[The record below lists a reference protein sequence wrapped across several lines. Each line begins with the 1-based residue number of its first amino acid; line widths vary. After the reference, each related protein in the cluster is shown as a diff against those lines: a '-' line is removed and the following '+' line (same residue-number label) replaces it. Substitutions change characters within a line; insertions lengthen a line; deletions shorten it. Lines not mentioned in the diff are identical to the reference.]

1 MFRISPVSSFNRV
14 NLGSFMDDFF
24 VPEAF
29 RIDIKKENNT
39 YQLVA
44 ELPGFKKEDIQI
56 SYEKEVLTIQ
66 AHQNQGASEEEGSYL
81 YQERRHRSLKRSIH
95 LSDGDE
101 TAIKAKLK
109 DGLLVIEVPIQVSVA
124 SNIQIETES

>member
-14 NLGSFMDDFF
+14 NIGSFMDDFF

-56 SYEKEVLTIQ
+56 SYEKDVLTIQ
-66 AHQNQGASEEEGSYL
+66 AKFNREFSEGELPYL
-81 YQERRHRSLKRSIH
+81 YQERRHRTLKRSIH
-95 LSDGDE
+95 IPDCDE

-109 DGLLVIEVPIQVSVA
+109 NGLLTIEAPIQTSVA
-124 SNIQIETES
+124 STIQIETE